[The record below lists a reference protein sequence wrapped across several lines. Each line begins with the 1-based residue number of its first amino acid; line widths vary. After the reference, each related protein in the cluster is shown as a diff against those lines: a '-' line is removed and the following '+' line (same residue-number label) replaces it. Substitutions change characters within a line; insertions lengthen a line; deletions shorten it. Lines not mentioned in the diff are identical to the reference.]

1 MPKTHDLCVKVGTYT
16 DKGGNEKARYENIG
30 AVITKDDGGEFIM
43 LKRTFNPAG
52 VPNPDNKDMVIV
64 SLFMPQDKSNGN
76 DGQQARQQ
84 PQQSQ
89 SRLSQQ
95 SSSGGGGN
103 FNEFED
109 DIPF

>member
-16 DKGGNEKARYENIG
+16 DKDGNEKARYENIG
-30 AVITKDDGGEFIM
+30 SVITKDDGGEFIL

-64 SLFMPQDKSNGN
+64 SLFTAQSQGN
-76 DGQQARQQ
+76 QQ
-84 PQQSQ
+84 PRQQSQ

-103 FNEFED
+103 FNEFD
-109 DIPF
+109 DDNPF